1 MLDAELAKEGPNSAE
16 PCTRRLSALEHNLRS
31 RARKSVA
38 GSESEKCRSRTPRIG
53 SPAGAMG
60 QTPPSRR
67 RLLAAPE
74 LPLAFP
80 PRGCIVILITAG
92 TVAVRYPR
100 IIEAGILRLGRTG
113 ERHEQGNPRAWYG

>member
-1 MLDAELAKEGPNSAE
+1 MVGPNSAE

-38 GSESEKCRSRTPRIG
+38 ESESEKCRSRTSRICSPTGRHRLAGRFLLPQSYRLRPR
-53 SPAGAMG
+53 
-60 QTPPSRR
+60 
-67 RLLAAPE
+67 
-74 LPLAFP
+74 
-80 PRGCIVILITAG
+80 RGCTVTLITAG